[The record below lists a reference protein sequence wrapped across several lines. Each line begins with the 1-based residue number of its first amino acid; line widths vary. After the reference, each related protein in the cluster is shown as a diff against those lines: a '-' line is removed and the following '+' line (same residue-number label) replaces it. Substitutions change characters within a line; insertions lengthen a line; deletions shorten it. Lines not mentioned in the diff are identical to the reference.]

1 MKLNGKSK
9 LIEAPAVLPNDI
21 VNEHDMTFEVDFSTD
36 AKFMCHRFALDGY
49 SFVPFETKCTR
60 ASFADLEVKRSSIFS
75 SRQGLD
81 GSAEWSLSTMHLNQ
95 KPPNRRHSMQF
106 SGTFPKPENAIES
119 AQNRRSTVNAGQVLQ
134 TQKVNRKFF
143 AKTCAEG
150 DIEMDA
156 NDTV

>member
-9 LIEAPAVLPNDI
+9 LIEAPAVLPNNI
-21 VNEHDMTFEVDFSTD
+21 LNEIGITFEVDFSTD
-36 AKFMCHRFALDGY
+36 AKFMCHRFALDGD

-60 ASFADLEVKRSSIFS
+60 TSFAELEVKRSSIFS
-75 SRQGLD
+75 NRQGLD
-81 GSAEWSLSTMHLNQ
+81 GSAEWSLSTMHLN
-95 KPPNRRHSMQF
+95 PTPSNRRHSLQF
-106 SGTFPKPENAIES
+106 PGTFPKPESAIES
-119 AQNRRSTVNAGQVLQ
+119 AQNRRSTIYAGQVLQ
-134 TQKVNRKFF
+134 TQKAKRKMF